1 MAFQKTRVKTG
12 TSDSVGMVAINN
24 FLNPIDDEGSKSNI
38 SVMEHVLR
46 QNDHNFLSLLDHV
59 RDGTINDEDVE
70 FLTKRLVENLPLRE
84 KANF

>member
-1 MAFQKTRVKTG
+1 MAFQKTRAKTG

-38 SVMEHVLR
+38 VVMEHVLQ